1 MNGVAECSRANSSRR
16 AAVSAGIG
24 TARRRA
30 AREEYVLAAPG
41 SSSGSGSGVSAW
53 RQYVRSASDD
63 GSVAALTTM
72 NCGASPWM
80 GRPW

>member
-1 MNGVAECSRANSSRR
+1 MNGVAECSRANSSMR

-41 SSSGSGSGVSAW
+41 SSSGSGSEPRPAPIREIGV
-53 RQYVRSASDD
+53 R
-63 GSVAALTTM
+63 
-72 NCGASPWM
+72 
-80 GRPW
+80 